1 MKIFKASGERL
12 SGLIFID
19 TLNRDTDLEPVDDAV
34 PCLMTGKLV
43 HGSPPLHRA
52 WETQTPPPRI
62 SAVPPLIGPA

>member
-19 TLNRDTDLEPVDDAV
+19 TLNLDTDLEPVDDAV

-43 HGSPPLHRA
+43 HGSPPA
-52 WETQTPPPRI
+52 SGVGDANSTSTY
-62 SAVPPLIGPA
+62 